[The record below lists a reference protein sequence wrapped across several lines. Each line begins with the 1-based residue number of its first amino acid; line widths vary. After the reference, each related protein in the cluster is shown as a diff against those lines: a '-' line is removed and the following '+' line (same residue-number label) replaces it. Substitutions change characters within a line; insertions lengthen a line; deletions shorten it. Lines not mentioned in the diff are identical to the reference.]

1 MPDKTPRKPYFRVD
15 QDYFSNI
22 KVLEIS
28 NDAKVLHLKLIAY
41 SAAQKTDGIVP
52 AYLCST
58 EGEAALKELLAQQM
72 LLKHGKRYQ
81 IKDYLEH
88 QTPAQEISRKA
99 GRAAHVRWHVERK
112 KVVDSCQHCREDQLN
127 RGPWKPDGGKD
138 IPF

>member
-1 MPDKTPRKPYFRVD
+1 MPERTPKKPYFRVD

-41 SAAQKTDGIVP
+41 SAAQKTDGVVP
-52 AYLCST
+52 AYLCQT
-58 EGEAALKELLAQQM
+58 EGDAALKELLAQHM
-72 LLKHGKRYQ
+72 LLKRGKRYE

-88 QTPAQEISRKA
+88 QTPAQEISKKA
-99 GRAAHVRWHVERK
+99 GMAAHVRWHVGRK
-112 KVVDSCQHCREDQLN
+112 KIVDSCVHCQEDLMN
-127 RGPWKPDGGKD
+127 SGPWKPDGGSD